1 MNLTELTWATLN
13 QALEVYQDNPRATRW
28 LHRHLGR
35 FSEPLRLAIVG
46 AAGSGKSTLVNA
58 LVGEQVELG
67 IGVTAEYRAS
77 SVPSATVYPSAAPP
91 WELPVARVDRRLRL
105 DQVGL
110 DVSGTERVVVSWPS
124 RSLRDLILIDAG
136 VGVQRPDCDAVL
148 FLLPRPQ
155 GADLQPLRAV
165 HDNPVAGATP
175 VNALVVLSRADELG
189 AGRVDALISARQ
201 IARRHRLEAELR
213 ELCQDVVPV
222 AGLVASAGRTL
233 EESEFEALAA
243 LSSLPR
249 AELDP
254 HLLSVDRFAHQDSP
268 LPCALAMRELLLHR
282 LGLFG
287 LRLAVTL
294 IRQGSDTVPTLAA
307 QLVQRSGFGELRDS
321 ISLYFTDRTPVFK
334 ARSALIALEVLV
346 RMEPHPGGAALAAAL
361 DRALAGA
368 HDFRELRLIAS
379 LRTGKVVLP
388 ENLAADAL
396 RLVGGN
402 GTSLPA
408 RLGLADE
415 PSGTEVQYLLSDIL
429 RRWHDHAENPLL
441 GAEERRAALV
451 VIRSCEGLVSV
462 PA

>member
-1 MNLTELTWATLN
+1 
-13 QALEVYQDNPRATRW
+13 
-28 LHRHLGR
+28 
-35 FSEPLRLAIVG
+35 
-46 AAGSGKSTLVNA
+46 
-58 LVGEQVELG
+58 
-67 IGVTAEYRAS
+67 
-77 SVPSATVYPSAAPP
+77 
-91 WELPVARVDRRLRL
+91 VDRRLRL

-110 DVSGTERVVVSWPS
+110 DVSGVERVVVTWPS

-136 VGVQRPDCDAVL
+136 AGVQPMDADAVL

-165 HDNPVAGATP
+165 QDNPIDGATP

-201 IARRHRLEAELR
+201 ISRHHRREAELR

-222 AGLVASAGRTL
+222 AGLVASTGRTL
-233 EESEFEALAA
+233 EEPEFEALAA
-243 LSSLPR
+243 LAALPR

-268 LPCALAMRELLLHR
+268 LPCAPALRERLLHR

-287 LRLAVTL
+287 VRLAVTL

-334 ARSALIALEVLV
+334 ARSALMALEVLV
-346 RMEPHPGGAALAAAL
+346 RMEPHPGGAALAAGF
-361 DRALAGA
+361 DRAVAGA
-368 HDFRELRLIAS
+368 HDLRELRLIAS
-379 LRTGKVVLP
+379 LRTGRVVLP
-388 ENLAADAL
+388 ENLAAEAL

-402 GTSLPA
+402 GTTLQD

-415 PSGTEVQYLLSDIL
+415 PSATDVQYLLSDIL
-429 RRWHDHAENPLL
+429 RRWHDYAENHVL

-451 VIRSCEGLVSV
+451 VVRSCEGLASV
-462 PA
+462 PVQVELSHQSR